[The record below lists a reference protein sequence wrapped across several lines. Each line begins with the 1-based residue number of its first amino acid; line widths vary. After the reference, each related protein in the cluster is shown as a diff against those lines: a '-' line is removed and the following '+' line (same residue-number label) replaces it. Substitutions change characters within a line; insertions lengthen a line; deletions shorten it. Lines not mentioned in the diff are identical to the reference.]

1 MIRWISQKITQQN
14 QWYDSLSESNK
25 RLRFLLFLTPMLAG
39 FTLDLY
45 WVILFSGNP
54 MFTYLAWGLMAL
66 WRIPYVIRQR
76 QRR

>member
-1 MIRWISQKITQQN
+1 MIRWILQKISQQN
-14 QWYDSLSESNK
+14 QWYDSLGDTHK
-25 RLRFLLFLTPMLAG
+25 RLRFLLFLTPMLTG

-45 WVILFSGNP
+45 WVILFSGAP
-54 MFTYLAWGLMAL
+54 MFTYLALGLMAL